1 VNFWTEQ
8 TQLFLLE
15 DAVNREDF
23 NRLEDGLSIVIGE
36 LARTAAELSGEDGL
50 GSVASRRAVDA
61 HAAALK
67 ALASVRAYRVER
79 YGEEEQLE
87 FALKAL

>member
-1 VNFWTEQ
+1 MEA
-8 TQLFLLE
+8 
-15 DAVNREDF
+15 AVTREDF
-23 NRLEDGLSIVIGE
+23 NRLEEGLSIVIGE

-50 GSVASRRAVDA
+50 GSVASRRAIDA

-79 YGEEEQLE
+79 YGEAHQFELS
-87 FALKAL
+87 LKT